1 MMAIGKKDEPTVV
14 IAGGGPCGMLTAIL
28 LSDEDLGVGINTIVL
43 ERALEPDEWSTKSYT
58 IILGDNG
65 KSCLERGK
73 CLAAAT
79 EIGAERKFVYFF
91 DGTAGTLKKI
101 PKKSPAIGLTRPTL
115 VRCLEDIASNHPRI
129 TVRRGAGVSKVVR
142 DDLDDDHDGD
152 GGVNVHLE
160 DGTVISASHAVGAD
174 GKWSKVRQSSS
185 ELESQASIKVEP
197 SFGVLVMISS
207 FPDGWASDGT
217 YIVKPDDKYKFYII
231 AAPMPPHIGGL
242 SMSIVCYDETVEL
255 YPWLAP
261 PDDMKAESYGKG
273 GWEDEYSA
281 MPDNEGYASNLSEQL
296 AALLQEAVPAFY
308 NAIIADDLKTAHI
321 NRRVS
326 WLDMAKVKDAGDDE
340 VVTYTTSDG
349 LVTLL
354 GDAAH
359 AVVPSM
365 GEGCNTALQSAV
377 KLADAILLE
386 MKDNEM
392 DSCTREAIS
401 NAFLKYGA
409 SRHKEVA
416 AIQLMSAARSRLKKV
431 YKMS

>member
-1 MMAIGKKDEPTVV
+1 MAIENNDEPTVV

-43 ERALEPDEWSTKSYT
+43 ERATEPDEWSTKSYT
-58 IILGDNG
+58 IVLGDNG

-79 EIGAERKFVYFF
+79 EIGGERKFVYFF

-101 PKKSPAIGLTRPTL
+101 PKKSPGIGLSRPTL
-115 VRCLEDIASNHPRI
+115 VRCLEDIASKHPRI

-142 DDLDDDHDGD
+142 DDLDDDHVGD

-197 SFGVLVMISS
+197 SFGVNMMLSS
-207 FPDGWASDGT
+207 FPDGWAADGT
-217 YIVKPDDKYKFYII
+217 YVVKPDDKYKFYII
-231 AAPMPPHIGGL
+231 AAPMPSHVGGL
-242 SMSIVCYDETVEL
+242 SVSIVCYDETVEL

-281 MPDNEGYASNLSEQL
+281 MPDYEGDAALNLSEQL
-296 AALLQEAVPAFY
+296 GALLQEAVPAFY
-308 NAIIADDLKTAHI
+308 NAISADDFKTARI

-326 WLDMAKVKDAGDDE
+326 WLDMAKVKDAGDDKE
-340 VVTYTTSDG
+340 VTYTTSDG

-359 AVVPSM
+359 AVVPTM

-377 KLADAILLE
+377 KLADAIVLE
-386 MKDNEM
+386 MKTNEM

-409 SRHKEVA
+409 SRHQEVA
-416 AIQLMSAARSRLKKV
+416 AMQVMSAARTRLKKA
-431 YKMS
+431 

>member
-1 MMAIGKKDEPTVV
+1 MAIENNDEPTVV

-43 ERALEPDEWSTKSYT
+43 ERAPEPDEWSTKSYT
-58 IILGDNG
+58 IVLGDNG

-79 EIGAERKFVYFF
+79 EIGRERKCVYFF

-101 PKKSPAIGLTRPTL
+101 PKKSPAIGLSRPTL
-115 VRCLEDIASNHPRI
+115 VRCLEDIASKHPRI
-129 TVRRGAGVSKVVR
+129 TVRRGAGVSKVVL
-142 DDLDDDHDGD
+142 DDLDDDHVGD

-174 GKWSKVRQSSS
+174 GKWSKVRQSFS

-197 SFGVLVMISS
+197 SFGVHMMISS
-207 FPDGWASDGT
+207 FPDGWAADGT
-217 YIVKPDDKYKFYII
+217 YVVKPDDKYKFYII
-231 AAPMPPHIGGL
+231 AAPMPSHVGGL
-242 SMSIVCYDETVEL
+242 SVSIVCYDETVEL

-261 PDDMKAESYGKG
+261 PDDMKSESYGKG

-281 MPDNEGYASNLSEQL
+281 MPDYEGDAALNLSEQL
-296 AALLQEAVPAFY
+296 GALLQEAVPAFY
-308 NAIIADDLKTAHI
+308 NAISADDFKTARI

-326 WLDMAKVKDAGDDE
+326 WLDMAKVKDAAGDDKE
-340 VVTYTTSDG
+340 VTYTTSDG

-359 AVVPSM
+359 AMVPTM

-386 MKDNEM
+386 MKTNEM

-401 NAFLKYGA
+401 NAFLKYGT
-409 SRHKEVA
+409 SRHQEVA
-416 AIQLMSAARSRLKKV
+416 AIQVMSAARTRLKKA
-431 YKMS
+431 